1 MAGTGRTIG
10 IVGGGQLG
18 RMLTLA
24 AKPLG
29 FDVIVVDPTG
39 NSPAAQVGAEEI
51 VAGFYD
57 EAAIGQMS
65 ARAHHMTV
73 ESEHINVDALE
84 KAIKEG
90 RPVHPA
96 PATIRL
102 IQDKY
107 LQKAFLHEVGIPVG
121 EFEEIVDV
129 ENALETLKKFGGK
142 MIIKTRHGAF
152 DGRGNMVVKSAAEVR
167 EAFKFFEGKKLYA
180 EKLVP
185 FVKELAVMVARST
198 NGEVATYPLSETIHK
213 RNICHEVL
221 VPAAVTKNVQQKAV
235 RLARKVASELAGAG
249 VFGIEMFLT
258 DKGQVLINEI
268 APRVHNS
275 GHYTTEACMTS
286 QFEQHIRAIA
296 GLPLGK
302 TDLLVPASVMINI
315 LGERNG
321 RVEIT
326 GMDECLAIPGVS
338 VHLYG
343 KGPTKIDRKMG
354 HITAIG
360 SSLSQ
365 ARARARKARRSLSI

>member
-1 MAGTGRTIG
+1 MAQTIG

-51 VAGFYD
+51 VADFYD
-57 EAAIGQMS
+57 AVAIGQLATRS
-65 ARAHHMTV
+65 HHVTV

-90 RPVHPA
+90 SPVHPS

-107 LQKAFLHEVGIPVG
+107 LQKIFLREAGLPVG
-121 EFEEIVDV
+121 EFVKISNEAD
-129 ENALETLKKFGGK
+129 ALEILKKFGGR
-142 MIIKTRHGAF
+142 MIIKTRRNAF
-152 DGRGNMVVKSAAEVR
+152 DGRGNMVVRSPKQVA
-167 EAFKFFEGKKLYA
+167 EAFKHFDGKKLYA

-185 FVKELAVMVARST
+185 FTKELAVMVARST
-198 NGEVATYPLSETIHK
+198 KGEVVTYPLSETIHK

-221 VPAAVTKNVQQKAV
+221 TPATVSKVTQQKAL
-235 RLARKVASELAGAG
+235 RLARRVANKLAGAG

-302 TDLLVPASVMINI
+302 TDLMVPAVAMINI
-315 LGERNG
+315 LGERDGPTKVKGLDN
-321 RVEIT
+321 
-326 GMDECLAIPGVS
+326 CLAIPGVS

-343 KGPTKIDRKMG
+343 KSPTKIDRKMG

-360 SSLSQ
+360 KSMNQ
-365 ARARARKARRSLSI
+365 ARTRARKARKAFSV

>member
-1 MAGTGRTIG
+1 MAKTIG

-51 VAGFYD
+51 VADFYD
-57 EAAIGQMS
+57 ELAIGQLAMRS
-65 ARAHHMTV
+65 HHMTV

-84 KAIKEG
+84 KAIKNG
-90 RPVHPA
+90 SPVHPS
-96 PATIRL
+96 PATIRM

-107 LQKAFLHEVGIPVG
+107 LQKVFFREVGIPMADFVKLPN
-121 EFEEIVDV
+121 EKV
-129 ENALETLKKFGGK
+129 ALETLKQFGGK

-152 DGRGNMVVKSAAEVR
+152 DGRGNMVVKSAAQVAV
-167 EAFKFFEGKKLYA
+167 AFKHFDGKKLYA

-198 NGEVATYPLSETIHK
+198 KGEVAVYPLSETIHK

-221 VPAAVTKNVQQKAV
+221 VPAPVTKNVQQKAV
-235 RLARKVASELAGAG
+235 RLARKVADQLAGAG

-258 DKGQVLINEI
+258 EKGQVLINEI

-275 GHYTTEACMTS
+275 GHYTTEARMTS

-321 RVEIT
+321 PVEIT

-338 VHLYG
+338 VHFYG
-343 KGPTKIDRKMG
+343 KGPTKVDRKMG

-360 SSLSQ
+360 KTMTQ
-365 ARARARKARRSLSI
+365 ARSRARKARRSLSI